1 MSRLVVVSNRVA
13 KLDSSNSGS
22 QGGLAVGVAAA
33 MSGAG
38 GLWFGWSGKIENTDR
53 GEPKIESLGN
63 IEYATVSLQQSEYN
77 QYYKGFANSVLW
89 PLFHQRPDLMRYSES
104 DFEGYLSVNEKM
116 AQNLV
121 PLLRPDDVIWIH
133 DYHLIPLGGM
143 LRRAGV
149 KASIGFFLHTPFP
162 PLDLLRT
169 VPRHYELITALMEY
183 DLVGFQ
189 TEADY
194 RGFHVS
200 VVYGLEG
207 ERLPDNRYRYGDY
220 ECTARVY
227 PISIETDALRDVGR
241 SGEAAEEYKRLKHSL
256 GERQLIV
263 GVDRLDYSKGL
274 PQRLEAYERLLK
286 TQQEFLRKVV
296 YLQIAPVSRGDVKAY
311 ADLANQIDRQVG
323 HIVGTYADFDWVPL
337 RYLNRGFRR
346 NTILAMYNLASVGY
360 VTPLRDGMNLVAK
373 EFVAA
378 QDPESPGVLVLS
390 QMAGAADEL
399 DAAVLVNPYDSE
411 QVSTGLS
418 QALKMPLDE
427 RIDRWKSMMAVLQQN
442 DIHHWQASFLKDLKQ
457 AGGERSHGLS

>member
-13 KLDSSNSGS
+13 KLDASNSGA

-33 MSGAG
+33 MGDTG
-38 GLWFGWSGKIENTDR
+38 GLWFGWSGKIESTER
-53 GEPKIESLGN
+53 QAAKVETLGT
-63 IEYATVSLQQSEYN
+63 IDYATVSLQQTEYN

-89 PLFHQRPDLMRYSES
+89 PLFHQRPDLMSYSAS
-104 DFEGYLSVNEKM
+104 DYEGYLSVNEKM
-116 AQNLV
+116 ARMLL
-121 PLLRPDDVIWIH
+121 PLLKPDDVIWIH
-133 DYHLIPLGGM
+133 DYHLIPLGGI

-149 KASIGFFLHTPFP
+149 KCSIGFFLHTPFP

-169 VPRHYELITALMEY
+169 VPHHKELTTALMEY

-189 TEADY
+189 TEADF

-207 ERLPDNRYRYGDY
+207 EALEGNRYRYKDFDCRAG
-220 ECTARVY
+220 VY
-227 PISIETDALRDVGR
+227 PISIETETLRAVGQT
-241 SGEAAEEYKRLKHSL
+241 GEASQEFKRLEYSL
-256 GERQLIV
+256 ANRQLII

-274 PQRLEAYERLLK
+274 PQRLQAYERLLK
-286 TQQEFLRKVV
+286 THPEMLRQVV

-311 ADLANQIDRQVG
+311 ADLAHQIDRQVG

-378 QDPESPGVLVLS
+378 QNPENPGVLVLS
-390 QMAGAADEL
+390 NMAGAADEL
-399 DAAVLVNPYDSE
+399 DAAVLVNPYDGE
-411 QVSTGLS
+411 QVSNGLAR
-418 QALKMPLDE
+418 ALKMPLDE
-427 RIDRWKSMMAVLQQN
+427 RIDRWQSMMGVLRKN
-442 DIHHWQASFLKDLKQ
+442 DIHQWQASFLADL
-457 AGGERSHGLS
+457 RSLILA

>member
-13 KLDSSNSGS
+13 KLDSTKSGS

-33 MSGAG
+33 MSKAG
-38 GLWFGWSGKIENTDR
+38 GLWFGWSGKIESTER
-53 GEPKIESLGN
+53 SEAKVETVGN
-63 IEYATVSLQQSEYN
+63 IDYATVSLHQGEYN

-89 PLFHQRPDLMRYSES
+89 PLFHQRPDLMSYRDA

-116 AQNLV
+116 ARLLL
-121 PLLRPDDVIWIH
+121 PLLRPDDTIWIH
-133 DYHLIPLGGM
+133 DYHLIPLGGL
-143 LRRAGV
+143 LRKAGV
-149 KASIGFFLHTPFP
+149 TSPIGFFLHTPFP

-169 VPRHYELITALMEY
+169 VPRYRELITALMQY

-207 ERLPDNRYRYGDY
+207 EALPDNRYRYRDY
-220 ECTARVY
+220 ECTAGVY
-227 PISIETDALRDVGR
+227 PISIETDTLREVGKT
-241 SGEAAEEYKRLKHSL
+241 GEKSEEFKRLHYSL
-256 GERQLIV
+256 ADRQLIV

-274 PQRLEAYERLLK
+274 PQRLRAYENLLK
-286 TQQEFLRKVV
+286 NEPEFLRKVV
-296 YLQIAPVSRGDVKAY
+296 YLQVAPVSRGDVKAY
-311 ADLANQIDRQVG
+311 ADLAHQIDEQVG

-378 QDPESPGVLVLS
+378 QDPDDPGVLVLS
-390 QMAGAADEL
+390 NMAGAADEL
-399 DAAVLVNPYDSE
+399 DAALLVNPYDSE
-411 QVSTGLS
+411 QVTKGLS
-418 QALKMPLDE
+418 QALTMPLAE
-427 RIDRWKSMMAVLQQN
+427 RKDRWQKMMAVLRDN
-442 DIHHWQASFLKDLKQ
+442 DIHHWQERFLEDLSQ
-457 AGGERSHGLS
+457 FR

>member
-38 GLWFGWSGKIENTDR
+38 GLWFGWSGKIESVER
-53 GEPKIESLGN
+53 EGPKVETVGN
-63 IEYATVSLQQSEYN
+63 IDYATVSLQPTEYN

-89 PLFHQRPDLMRYSES
+89 PLFHQRPDLMRYS
-104 DFEGYLSVNEKM
+104 DTDYEGYLSVNEKM
-116 AQNLV
+116 AKHLV
-121 PLLRPDDVIWIH
+121 PLLKPDDTVWIH

-143 LRRAGV
+143 LRKAGV
-149 KASIGFFLHTPFP
+149 KAKIGFFLHTPFP

-169 VPRHYELITALMEY
+169 VPRHKELITALMEY

-200 VVYGLEG
+200 VVYGLDG
-207 ERLPDNRYRYGDY
+207 EALPESRYRHQRY
-220 ECTARVY
+220 ECKTGVY
-227 PISIETDALRDVGR
+227 PISIETDALRNVGLT
-241 SGEAAEEYKRLKHSL
+241 GEASEEYKRLDYSL
-256 GERQLIV
+256 AERQLII

-274 PQRLEAYERLLK
+274 PQRLQAYERMLK
-286 TQQEFLRKVV
+286 TRPEFLRKVV

-311 ADLANQIDRQVG
+311 ADLASQIDRAVG

-378 QDPESPGVLVLS
+378 QSPENPGALVLS
-390 QMAGAADEL
+390 RMAGAADEL

-411 QVSTGLS
+411 QVTHGLA
-418 QALKMPLDE
+418 QALNMPLDE
-427 RIDRWKSMMAVLQQN
+427 RIDRWQKMMSVLREH
-442 DIHHWQASFLKDLKQ
+442 DIHQWQADFLRDL
-457 AGGERSHGLS
+457 RSTA